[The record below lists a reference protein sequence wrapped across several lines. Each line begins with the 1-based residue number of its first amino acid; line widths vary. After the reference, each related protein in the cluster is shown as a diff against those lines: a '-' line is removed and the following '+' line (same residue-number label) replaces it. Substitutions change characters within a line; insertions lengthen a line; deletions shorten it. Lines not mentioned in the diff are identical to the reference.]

1 MNLKT
6 SLKATLF
13 FLIGVVVFTMLSF
26 FISASSYAS
35 LLFFIAAYVSFFVYG
50 YNWKQSPL
58 LKIGAL
64 TGIGTV
70 AVGIMFFISTI
81 ISEISINDTFSGLL
95 NSNGINI

>member
-35 LLFFIAAYVSFFVYG
+35 LLFFIAAYVSFFCV
-50 YNWKQSPL
+50 W
-58 LKIGAL
+58 I
-64 TGIGTV
+64 
-70 AVGIMFFISTI
+70 
-81 ISEISINDTFSGLL
+81 
-95 NSNGINI
+95 